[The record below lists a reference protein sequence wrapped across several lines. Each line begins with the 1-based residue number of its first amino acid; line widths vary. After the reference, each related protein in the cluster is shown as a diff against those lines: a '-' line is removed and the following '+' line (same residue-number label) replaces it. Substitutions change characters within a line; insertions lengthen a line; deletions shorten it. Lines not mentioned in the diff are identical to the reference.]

1 MIDVFEPMSPDA
13 QRDQRAAYRAFVI
26 ERDGTADFEQ
36 RTLARRELSTQR
48 FTRPPARIREL
59 DRQLFD
65 AQYAQYDAKHKT
77 PVEMTLLLALLK
89 INASEAYGVKLAY
102 DNAKK
107 RALASEDDL
116 ELRLLIEETYHTRIL
131 LSAANAYGMDVTPP
145 NTPPGALGLLIA
157 SIATTPKFVA
167 RPLTMAAEILG
178 TLLFLNLL
186 HCTRSEL
193 AHDAELRD
201 AFEERIIEVLVDE
214 IGHIGWNRMTSG
226 PLALA
231 QTRLI
236 LPRVA
241 LSLGNAMPEVAA
253 LAVMPDNPEGLIL
266 ALRDSPRLPEAV
278 RKQAFFCSA

>member
-1 MIDVFEPMSPDA
+1 MIDVFEPMSPEA
-13 QRDQRAAYRAFVI
+13 QRDQRAAYRAFVL
-26 ERDGTADFEQ
+26 ERDGTADFER
-36 RTLARRELSTQR
+36 RTLARRELSMAR
-48 FTRPPARIREL
+48 FTRPHARIREL

-65 AQYAQYDAKHKT
+65 AQYAQYDTKHKT

-89 INASEAYGVKLAY
+89 INASEAYGVNLAY
-102 DNAKK
+102 DKAKK
-107 RALASEDDL
+107 RAIESEDDL

-131 LSAANAYGMDVTPP
+131 LSAANAYGMSVTAP
-145 NTPPGALGLLIA
+145 NAPPGALGLLIA
-157 SIATTPKFVA
+157 SIASTPKFVA

-178 TLLFLNLL
+178 TLLFINLL
-186 HCTRSEL
+186 HCTRSQL

-201 AFEERIIEVLVDE
+201 VFEERIIEVLVDE
-214 IGHIGWNRMTSG
+214 IGHIGWNRMTSD
-226 PLALA
+226 PLVLA

-253 LAVMPDNPEGLIL
+253 LAVLPDNPEGLIL

-278 RKQAFFCSA
+278 RKQAFFC

>member
-36 RTLARRELSTQR
+36 RTLARRELSMER
-48 FTRPPARIREL
+48 FTRPPARMREL
-59 DRQLFD
+59 DRRLFD
-65 AQYAQYDAKHKT
+65 AQYAQYDTKHET

-89 INASEAYGVKLAY
+89 INASEAYGVNLAY
-102 DNAKK
+102 DKARK
-107 RALASEDDL
+107 RALDSEDDL

-131 LSAANAYGMDVTPP
+131 LSAANRCGLNITAP
-145 NTPPGALGLLIA
+145 NTPPDALGLLIA
-157 SIATTPKFVA
+157 SIASTPKFVA
-167 RPLTMAAEILG
+167 RPLTMAAEILA

-186 HCTRSEL
+186 HCTRSQL

-214 IGHIGWNRMTSG
+214 IGHIGWNRMTSS

-278 RKQAFFCSA
+278 RKQAFFC

>member
-13 QRDQRAAYRAFVI
+13 QREQRAAYRAFVI
-26 ERDGTADFEQ
+26 ERDGTADFER
-36 RTLARRELSTQR
+36 RTLARRELGMAR

-59 DRQLFD
+59 DRRLFD
-65 AQYAQYDAKHKT
+65 AQYAHYDAKQET
-77 PVEMTLLLALLK
+77 PIEMTLLLALLK
-89 INASEAYGVKLAY
+89 INASEAYGVNLAY
-102 DNAKK
+102 DKAKQ
-107 RALASEDDL
+107 RALDSDDDL

-131 LSAANAYGMDVTPP
+131 LSATSPYGLTVTAPY
-145 NTPPGALGLLIA
+145 TPPGSLRLLIA

-178 TLLFLNLL
+178 TLLFVNLL
-186 HCTRSEL
+186 HCTRSQL

-214 IGHIGWNRMTSG
+214 IGHICFNRMTSG
-226 PLALA
+226 ALALA

-241 LSLGNAMPEVAA
+241 VSLGNAMPEVAA
-253 LAVMPDNPEGLIL
+253 LAVMPRDPEALIL

-278 RKQAFFCSA
+278 RKQAFFC